1 MLRTNWNVRLI
12 QCKKYNKFM
21 AKSIAYSVL
30 VAIGVL
36 IAVAAGIIGV
46 RVSPMLL
53 SVIWIYPVAAA
64 SLLLSTKAVWFSI
77 FLQLLALIACD
88 YITVE
93 FLAQNSSL
101 GRLWYVST
109 LWKGIQF
116 VAVSLP
122 FVAINSK
129 LHDLAEEMCKSEEEK
144 KDALTRLKDEMVGS
158 SELFDLVNGSVN
170 QILDTANRSKE
181 LNKKLTMDVEHIRTD
196 CENTLMDMDN
206 TLKAACGIR
215 EKQLKIT
222 EKGNAIADIF
232 VQEDTMNDSVKVII
246 DNVVKQM
253 QSIENSTEEGMEII
267 EQIHEKSVKVMEA
280 LSFIEGTVEKIG
292 TLSLNAYIEASRTG
306 SFQNGFEVV
315 AYDIKKLGERAEKES
330 HMIQSLTKDTVS
342 DIEFASKSIKE
353 DIEVIKAGQDIIEK
367 VEELFAKASFENK
380 KVNEHIKNI
389 NDSIKS
395 SANSNVNI
403 EALIE
408 PVKELNT
415 VNVKELEGIFELACA
430 QSEMFDDFIDVL
442 KSMEKM
448 VEELKNIIDPI

>member
-1 MLRTNWNVRLI
+1 MLRNNWNSRLF
-12 QCKKYNKFM
+12 QYKEYNKFI
-21 AKSIAYSVL
+21 AKSIACSIL
-30 VAIGVL
+30 VSAGAL
-36 IAVAAGIIGV
+36 IAVAAGIVKV
-46 RVSPMLL
+46 RVSPLL
-53 SVIWIYPVAAA
+53 LNVIWIYPIVAA
-64 SLLLSTKAVWFSI
+64 SLLLSKKAIWFTI
-77 FLQLLALIACD
+77 VFQLLALIACD
-88 YITVE
+88 YVNAE
-93 FLAQNSSL
+93 FLSQNSELSTS
-101 GRLWYVST
+101 WFVST

-116 VAVSLP
+116 ITVSLP
-122 FVAINSK
+122 FVAINGK
-129 LHDLAEEMCKSEEEK
+129 LHDMAEEMCKSEEEK
-144 KDALTRLKDEMVGS
+144 NDAFEKLKDETVEA

-170 QILDTANRSKE
+170 QVMDTANRSKE
-181 LNKKLTMDVEHIRTD
+181 LNKKLTVDVEHIRTD
-196 CENTLMDMDN
+196 FEYTLMDMDN
-206 TLKAACGIR
+206 ALKAACGIR

-232 VQEDTMNDSVKVII
+232 AQEDTMNDSVKVII

-267 EQIHEKSVKVMEA
+267 EQIHKKSVKVLEV

-330 HMIQSLTKDTVS
+330 QMILSLTKDTVS

-395 SANSNVNI
+395 SAGSNTNI

-415 VNVKELEGIFELACA
+415 ESVKELEGIFGLACA
-430 QSEMFDDFIDVL
+430 QDELIDGFIDVL
-442 KSMEKM
+442 KNMEKM
-448 VEELKNIIDPI
+448 GEELKNIIGSI